1 MNVSVIIPTHNRRA
15 LLERALASVL
25 AQTQP
30 PAEMIVIDDGSSDGT
45 DTVVQARFPGVRYVW
60 QPNRGVASARNRGMQ
75 EAHGEWFAF
84 LDSDDEWQP
93 RKLERQR
100 QALAGA
106 PDLLLCHTDEIWMR
120 RGRRVNPGR
129 RHAKAGGRIFQHCLP
144 LCAISPSSA
153 LIHRRLIEEIGMFD
167 ERLPACED
175 YDLWL
180 RICARHPVLY
190 VDEPLVIKHGGNE
203 DQLSRRYPA
212 MDRFRIAALERIV
225 RAPGLAPADRRAAI
239 AVLLAKLRIYAGG
252 AAKRGK
258 WREVARLRCKQAA
271 YETLASAT
279 PAP

>member
-1 MNVSVIIPTHNRRA
+1 MNISVIIPTHNRRA

-30 PAEMIVIDDGSSDGT
+30 PAEVIIVDDGSSDGT
-45 DTVVQARFPGVRYVW
+45 DATVRVRFPGVRYVW

-75 EAHGEWFAF
+75 EARGEWFAF
-84 LDSDDEWQP
+84 LDSDDEWRP
-93 RKLERQR
+93 HKLERQR

-106 PDLLLCHTDEIWMR
+106 PGFLFCHTDEIWMR

-129 RHAKAGGRIFQHCLP
+129 RHAKVGGRVFQHCLP

-167 ERLPACED
+167 ERLPVCED

-190 VDEPLVIKHGGNE
+190 VDEPLVIKHGGHE

-212 MDRFRIAALERIV
+212 MDRFRIAALEHIV
-225 RAPGLAPADRRAAI
+225 QAPGLPPADRRAAI

-258 WREVARLRCKQAA
+258 WREVVRLRCKQAA